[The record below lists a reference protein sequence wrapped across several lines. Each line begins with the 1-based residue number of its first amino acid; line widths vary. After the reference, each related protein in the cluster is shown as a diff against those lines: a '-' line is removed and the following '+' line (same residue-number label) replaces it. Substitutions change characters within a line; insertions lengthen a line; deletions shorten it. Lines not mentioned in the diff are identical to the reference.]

1 MCPSHI
7 LVSESPLNPRLWP
20 RPALLSGQGWTTVP
34 RSQACQCPRQTGR
47 RLALPPHPPTPPPTR
62 TALRPVMAE
71 QTRPWHSL
79 TKRRMEATM
88 AWQTP
93 EPAAS
98 SGPPPTDCVSCLV
111 STGDPRP
118 GQSPSEKTRLLSAV
132 GTRGRRGGWAGVP
145 SWELTRSC
153 FTANLPLLHPSAVC

>member
-62 TALRPVMAE
+62 TALRPVTAE

-118 GQSPSEKTRLLSAV
+118 GQSPSEKTRLFSAV

>member
-62 TALRPVMAE
+62 TALRPVTVE

-88 AWQTP
+88 VWQTP

-118 GQSPSEKTRLLSAV
+118 GQSPSEKTRLFSAV